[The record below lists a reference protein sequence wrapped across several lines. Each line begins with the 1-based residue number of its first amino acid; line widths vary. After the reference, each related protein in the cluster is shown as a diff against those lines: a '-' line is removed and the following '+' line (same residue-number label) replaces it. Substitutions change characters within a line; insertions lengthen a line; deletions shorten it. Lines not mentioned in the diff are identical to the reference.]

1 MRRTAIYAAASL
13 AMTAAALSGCST
25 AGSTGSTG
33 SAGTSTAQGTSAM
46 KIGGVVPTAADP
58 FFVTVMCG
66 ATQEAKAEGVTM
78 DWRPTNNTSTAQL
91 QSNLN
96 AVSLT
101 NKTGIIISG
110 TGDSSFNAKV
120 QSLQQAGTPVVVVN
134 APIVPAVEYAS
145 FVSTTDNTAFAKFV
159 AADIGD
165 SGSVGIL
172 GAIPGI
178 PALATRYTP
187 MVADLKKVAPGVTVL
202 PVQYDNLDPTTAASD
217 TSALIAAHPDL
228 KAIYAVSG
236 PEGTGAAAAVAQAG
250 KTGQIKIY
258 TYDATPEIVQ
268 DLQTGTIRAALAQ
281 SPYQMGADA
290 VKAIVSYAKDHNGDQ
305 PISPDQGAS
314 ITIPV
319 KILTKANVNA
329 ASSKPF
335 EYQSTCG

>member
-1 MRRTAIYAAASL
+1 MRRTPIPAVASFTL
-13 AMTAAALSGCST
+13 ITVAALSGCST
-25 AGSTGSTG
+25 VG
-33 SAGTSTAQGTSAM
+33 SAGTSTGTSTGQSASALQ
-46 KIGGVVPTAADP
+46 IGGVVPTAADP
-58 FFVTVMCG
+58 FFITIMCG
-66 ATQEAKAEGVTM
+66 ATQEAKAEGAAM
-78 DWRPTNNTSTAQL
+78 DWRPTNSTSTAEL

-96 AVSLT
+96 AVSL
-101 NKTGIIISG
+101 NDKTGIIISG

-145 FVSTTDNTAFAKFV
+145 FITTSDNTAFAKFV
-159 AADIGD
+159 AADIGN

-172 GAIPGI
+172 GGIPGI

-217 TSALIAAHPDL
+217 TSALIAAHPNL

-250 KTGQIKIY
+250 KIGQIKIY

-281 SPYQMGADA
+281 SPYEMGVDA
-290 VKAIVSYAKDHNGDQ
+290 VKAIVEYARDHKDNQ
-305 PISPDQGAS
+305 PVSSDSSAS
-314 ITIPV
+314 LTMPL
-319 KILTKANVNA
+319 KILTKANVNS

-335 EYQSTCG
+335 EYQSSCG